1 MMKNK
6 TKDSDLP
13 CHTTDP
19 RGGVGGGLNWM
30 EQEKFKTS
38 PHLFALP
45 LLEIEHCSS
54 LRAGPT
60 FIGLF
65 IGRYYWCRLA

>member
-1 MMKNK
+1 
-6 TKDSDLP
+6 
-13 CHTTDP
+13 
-19 RGGVGGGLNWM
+19 LNWM